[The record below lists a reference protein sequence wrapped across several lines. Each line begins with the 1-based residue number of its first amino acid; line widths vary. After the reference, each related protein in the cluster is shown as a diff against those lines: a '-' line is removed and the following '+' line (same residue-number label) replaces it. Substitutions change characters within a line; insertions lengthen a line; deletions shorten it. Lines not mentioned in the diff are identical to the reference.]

1 MSRKAF
7 TLMVLLTFIIC
18 GTIAIPAMA
27 KEYKVS
33 SKRGWLGVY
42 IQNIDRDIKEAMDLE
57 SKKGVLIRDV
67 VDDSPAD
74 DAGIEREDVIIEFD
88 GKSVSNT
95 SGFTK
100 LVRETSPGEEVTL
113 TLIRDGKEKTI
124 TVVLDKLPK
133 GEYFY
138 QFEPDDFL
146 GKGKKLKPHAYAFS
160 YFSGSRIGIRIQ
172 DLTEQLAEY
181 FGVEDGEAVLIT
193 EVDDDMPAYEAGLR
207 AGDVVVE
214 ADGEDVDDTED
225 LREIISEKEEGEK
238 VGIKVLRDRNPKTF
252 EVEVEEDKYW
262 SSSGFDALDMF
273 KWYTPKVDE
282 SRILLEEHKTDL
294 EEEMKE
300 LKDELEGLKEELQEL
315 REKLK

>member
-1 MSRKAF
+1 MSRRAF
-7 TLMVLLTFIIC
+7 TLVLLLAFVIC
-18 GTIAIPAMA
+18 GIIAIPAMA

-33 SKRGWLGVY
+33 SKGGWLGVY

-67 VDDSPAD
+67 VDESPAD

-88 GKSVSNT
+88 GKSVRNT

-113 TLIRDGKEKTI
+113 TLIRDGEEKTI

-146 GKGKKLKPHAYAFS
+146 GKGKKLKPGAYS
-160 YFSGSRIGIRIQ
+160 LTYFSGSRIGIKIQ

-193 EVDDDMPAYEAGLR
+193 EVDEEMPAYEAGLR

-225 LREIISEKEEGEK
+225 LKEIISEKEEGEK
-238 VGIKVLRDRNPKTF
+238 VGIKVLRDRTPKTF
-252 EVEVEEDKYW
+252 EVAVEEDEYW

-273 KWYTPKVDE
+273 NWYTPKVDE
-282 SRILLEEHKTDL
+282 SRTLLKENQSDL
-294 EEEMKE
+294 EEEMEE
-300 LKDELEGLKEELQEL
+300 LKEELEELKEELQEL
-315 REKLK
+315 RKELR